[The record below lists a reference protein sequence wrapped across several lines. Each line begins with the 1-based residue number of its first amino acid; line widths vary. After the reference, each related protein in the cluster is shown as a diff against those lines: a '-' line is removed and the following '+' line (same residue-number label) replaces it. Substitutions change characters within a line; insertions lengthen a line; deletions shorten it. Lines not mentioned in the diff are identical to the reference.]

1 MNIKK
6 FEARTMKEALEMVK
20 TQLGPDAVV
29 LSAKEVTKGF
39 GLGGAKS
46 IEITAAYS
54 ENVLRNKQYV
64 QSRMPEAQ
72 KNKFD
77 RIAAKS
83 QKEIIQKVVE
93 EQILK
98 SQMLKTPK
106 DTAPKALFSASM
118 GTKKYIEIDEDQL
131 PKTQASVP
139 RPTSYNR
146 RASPQLANQVNQQLA
161 MQATTYA
168 GQQAHT
174 QTNMQANMQASFQ
187 AQLQEQGAILT
198 QQAQRAWGSMEV
210 QSLKNE
216 IEQLKELIHQF
227 RSMPQNFV
235 QAAPT
240 TTTIQQHPG
249 AEFGVNYDLSAQYL
263 QLTRKGILPD
273 VAADILVQ
281 AQAQLEPHNQK
292 KPQVMEAWV
301 GKYILN
307 SVPVVSGGFEQFHF
321 FVGPS
326 GSGKSSSM
334 IKLASQLVLQHKRRV
349 ALISADTIK
358 VGADQQM
365 KIFSEILNLPFISI
379 RNPSDWNKVI
389 PYLGQVDHVL
399 VDFASLSMKTEDEFN
414 YLKKMMPPVLHN
426 MRTHLVLSAKS
437 KDSDLLE
444 SVKRYEKIGIMDI
457 IVTSLDEATQHGNIY
472 NLARKQS
479 FPFYAF
485 GIGPKIPEDFER
497 ATAERVL
504 DLILELTKTSNIQET
519 TI

>member
-20 TQLGPDAVV
+20 TQLGPDAVI
-29 LSAKEVTKGF
+29 LSAKEVSKGF
-39 GLGGAKS
+39 GLGGVKS

-54 ENVLRNKQYV
+54 ENVLRQKQFV
-64 QSRMPEAQ
+64 QSRMPDAQ

-83 QKEIIQKVVE
+83 QKEIIQRAVE
-93 EQILK
+93 EQL
-98 SQMLKTPK
+98 LKTQR
-106 DTAPKALFSASM
+106 DSAPKTLFSSSM
-118 GTKKYIEIDEDQL
+118 GTKKYIEIDEDQI
-131 PKTQASVP
+131 PQAPVTYS
-139 RPTSYNR
+139 R
-146 RASPQLANQVNQQLA
+146 RATNSRTTMPRSVTKPVAITA
-161 MQATTYA
+161 QAV
-168 GQQAHT
+168 QQANLS
-174 QTNMQANMQASFQ
+174 QSVLPQAVQSQSAF
-187 AQLQEQGAILT
+187 QEQSAILT
-198 QQAQRAWGSMEV
+198 HQAQQAWGSMET

-216 IEQLKELIHQF
+216 IEQLKELINQF

-235 QAAPT
+235 QSPT
-240 TTTIQQHPG
+240 MGNFIQQHPG
-249 AEFGVNYDLSAQYL
+249 AEYGVNFDLSSQFVR
-263 QLTRKGILPD
+263 LTQKGLLPE

-281 AQAQLEPHNQK
+281 AQNQLELHNQK
-292 KPQVMEAWV
+292 RPQVMEAWI

-307 SVPVVSGGFEQFHF
+307 SVSVVSGGFEQFHF

-399 VDFASLSMKTEDEFN
+399 VDFASLAMKTEDEFN
-414 YLKKMMPPVLHN
+414 YLKKMMPPVSEN
-426 MRTHLVLSAKS
+426 IRTHLVLSAKS

-444 SVKRYEKIGIMDI
+444 AVKRYENIGITDI
-457 IVTSLDEATQHGNIY
+457 IMTSLDEATQHGNIY

-479 FPFYAF
+479 LPFYAF
-485 GIGPKIPEDFER
+485 SIGPKIPDDFER

-504 DLILELTKTSNIQET
+504 DLILELTKNSNMQENS
-519 TI
+519 I

>member
-1 MNIKK
+1 MNIRK

-20 TQLGPDAVV
+20 TQLGPDAVI
-29 LSAKEVTKGF
+29 LSAKEVSKGF
-39 GLGGAKS
+39 GLGGVKS

-54 ENVLRNKQYV
+54 ENVLRQKQFV
-64 QSRMPEAQ
+64 QSKMPVEQ
-72 KNKFD
+72 KNRFD

-83 QKEIIQKVVE
+83 QKEIIQKAME

-98 SQMLKTPK
+98 TQR
-106 DTAPKALFSASM
+106 DNAPRTLFSSSM
-118 GTKKYIEIDEDQL
+118 GTKKYIEIDEDQI
-131 PKTQASVP
+131 PQTAPQAAATYS
-139 RPTSYNR
+139 R
-146 RASPQLANQVNQQLA
+146 RATSNRATVARPVSLSTPSVSQGTLPQTV
-161 MQATTYA
+161 
-168 GQQAHT
+168 
-174 QTNMQANMQASFQ
+174 F
-187 AQLQEQGAILT
+187 QEQSAILT
-198 QQAQRAWGSMEV
+198 QQAQQAWGSMET
-210 QSLKNE
+210 QSLRNE
-216 IEQLKELIHQF
+216 IEQLKELINQF
-227 RSMPQNFV
+227 KSMPQNFV
-235 QAAPT
+235 QSPVTAN
-240 TTTIQQHPG
+240 TIQQHPG
-249 AEFGVNYDLSAQYL
+249 AEQGVNFDLSSYFVR
-263 QLTRKGILPD
+263 LTQKGILPE

-281 AQAQLEPHNQK
+281 AQNQLELHNQK
-292 KPQVMEAWV
+292 RPQVMEAWI

-379 RNPSDWNKVI
+379 RNPSDWSKVI

-399 VDFASLSMKTEDEFN
+399 VDFASLAMKTEDEFN
-414 YLKKMMPPVLHN
+414 YLKKMMPPVFEN
-426 MRTHLVLSAKS
+426 TRTHLVLSAKS

-444 SVKRYEKIGIMDI
+444 AVKRYEKIGIMDI
-457 IVTSLDEATQHGNIY
+457 IMTSLDEATQHGNIY

-479 FPFYAF
+479 LPFYAF
-485 GIGPKIPEDFER
+485 SIGPKIPDDFER

-504 DLILELTKTSNIQET
+504 DLILELTKHSNMQENS
-519 TI
+519 I